1 MIKKPSPE
9 QANAYSHLAIWV
21 TMVAIPAVIWPVFIQ
36 PQIVLAAD
44 LKPLEETINA
54 VAETVQRNTETIEQV
69 QEQQR
74 MDSIQT
80 QILVIELHIEGVNSK
95 IRELDA
101 IDREGS
107 LTNEQAARRD
117 LLQDQLTDLER
128 KLHRLELLLPS

>member
-1 MIKKPSPE
+1 MP
-9 QANAYSHLAIWV
+9 
-21 TMVAIPAVIWPVFIQ
+21 VIWPVFIQ